1 MHLDCIVIIIPSDS
15 DQSSFNAQT
24 LEVDLIFHTYE
35 GTFYKKP
42 KKGSEGKCFQ
52 FSSDFQTNFKHD
64 LLIS

>member
-24 LEVDLIFHTYE
+24 LEVDLISQTYE

-42 KKGSEGKCFQ
+42 QKGSEGKCFQ
-52 FSSDFQTNFKHD
+52 FSSDFQRNFKN